1 MIFHGFLTSCFEVC
15 GNLCHGEGGEE
26 EGGEILA
33 AGGDSLAAQMVKK
46 KSVCSVRDL
55 GSIPQSGRSPGEGN
69 GYPLRYSCR
78 GNFIVRRVW
87 RVIVQWVTKSLTQ
100 PSD

>member
-46 KSVCSVRDL
+46 KICLQRKRPGFDPSVRKI
-55 GSIPQSGRSPGEGN
+55 SW
-69 GYPLRYSCR
+69 
-78 GNFIVRRVW
+78 RRKWLPTPVFL
-87 RVIVQWVTKSLTQ
+87 QG
-100 PSD
+100 

>member
-1 MIFHGFLTSCFEVC
+1 MIFHSFLTSCFEVC

-46 KSVCSVRDL
+46 KNLSA
-55 GSIPQSGRSPGEGN
+55 
-69 GYPLRYSCR
+69 
-78 GNFIVRRVW
+78 
-87 RVIVQWVTKSLTQ
+87 T
-100 PSD
+100 